1 MSNQQQ
7 HHHRHHHH
15 HANGSNVAVD
25 DGFIQILAYQIYQE
39 KGGCALDNWLEA
51 EQTVRNNH

>member
-15 HANGSNVAVD
+15 HANESNVAVD
-25 DGFIQILAYQIYQE
+25 DGSIQILAYQIYQE

-51 EQTVRNNH
+51 KQTVKNNH

>member
-15 HANGSNVAVD
+15 HANESNIAVD
-25 DGFIQILAYQIYQE
+25 DGSIQLLAYQIYQD
-39 KGGCALDNWLEA
+39 KGGSALDNWLEA
-51 EQTVRNNH
+51 EQTVKNNH

>member
-15 HANGSNVAVD
+15 HANESNVAAD
-25 DGFIQILAYQIYQE
+25 DGSIQTLAYQIYQE
-39 KGGCALDNWLEA
+39 KGGPALDNWLEA
-51 EQTVRNNH
+51 EQTVKNNH